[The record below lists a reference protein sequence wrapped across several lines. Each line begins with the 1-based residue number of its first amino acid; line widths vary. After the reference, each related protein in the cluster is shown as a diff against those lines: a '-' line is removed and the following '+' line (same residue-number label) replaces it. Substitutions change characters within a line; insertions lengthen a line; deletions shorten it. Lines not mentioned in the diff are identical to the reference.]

1 MVLPQINESST
12 STAVVTETLNRA
24 QCIAS
29 ECGKEFISATYDL
42 AIAKIAL

>member
-1 MVLPQINESST
+1 MVLPQINESPT